1 MENVTKKRLDEL
13 EAKSVFQEDTI
24 ERLSSEIRI
33 QQKEIMALKD
43 ELNSLKDSLVTNL
56 LDDPDQKPPHY

>member
-1 MENVTKKRLDEL
+1 MENVTIKRLDEL

-24 ERLSSEIRI
+24 ERLSAEIRK

>member
-1 MENVTKKRLDEL
+1 MENVTIKRLDEL

-24 ERLSSEIRI
+24 ERLGSEIRI

-43 ELNSLKDSLVTNL
+43 ELNSLKDSLVTSL
-56 LDDPDQKPPHY
+56 LDDSDQKPPHY

>member
-1 MENVTKKRLDEL
+1 MENVTIKRLDEL

-24 ERLSSEIRI
+24 ERLGSEMRI

>member
-1 MENVTKKRLDEL
+1 MENVTIKRLDEL

>member
-1 MENVTKKRLDEL
+1 MENVTIRRLDEL

>member
-1 MENVTKKRLDEL
+1 MENVTIKRLDEL

-43 ELNSLKDSLVTNL
+43 ELNSLKDSLVTSL
-56 LDDPDQKPPHY
+56 LDDSDQKPPHY

>member
-1 MENVTKKRLDEL
+1 MENVTIKRLDEL

-24 ERLSSEIRI
+24 ERLSSEMRI
-33 QQKEIMALKD
+33 QQKEIMALRD